1 MEATIRKQRRRMLF
15 VLAGVAAASF
25 VVTGW
30 IGQNYP
36 LFHTLVELMVA
47 VVALAVFMIA
57 WHARSFADSDYLT
70 FIGLASLPVGVV
82 TVLHALAYKGMPVFP
97 GYDANLP
104 TQLWIIARL
113 AQGTAFLIAP
123 VFLIRRLR
131 APVVPLAVYVA
142 ATTLAVWASFA
153 GAFPAAFVEG
163 QGLTPFKV
171 GMEYLVIGMTVVGAA
186 GLYRYRRNIA
196 SDIAP
201 LLWASMACT
210 VLAELAFTLYNDP
223 FGPANRAGHAAHFA
237 AYLLIYGAL
246 VQSSLERPVESL
258 FHLLKQRE
266 AELAQAYSVEHEI
279 SETLQDAMAVQPE
292 RVPGLRFDHRYLPAP
307 GAGRIGGDF
316 YDIFLIEDE
325 LVGFAIGDVCG
336 KGIKAATTTMK
347 TRSALRAVALED
359 PEPSRVLEAVNGY
372 LMRELE
378 SDSFVTAAFGT
389 IDTAAGRVRLAV
401 AGHPEPVVCGRPD
414 LVLPEG
420 HRAPPLGV
428 LPVLGAR
435 TWELELRDGENIV
448 LVTDGVLEARGA
460 DSQFGVERLLELL
473 HSIPCGAIPD
483 ETIDGVLDALKA
495 HCGGDELGDD
505 VAIVAL
511 QLAR

>member
-1 MEATIRKQRRRMLF
+1 MEATIRKQRHRMLF

-25 VVTGW
+25 VVMAF

-36 LFHTLVELMVA
+36 LFHSLVELMVA

-70 FIGLASLPVGVV
+70 FIGLASLPVGVA
-82 TVLHALAYKGMPVFP
+82 TILHALAYKGMPVFP

-113 AQGTAFLIAP
+113 TQGSAFLMAP
-123 VFLIRRLR
+123 LFLIRRLR
-131 APVVPLAVYVA
+131 APVVPLAVYIVA
-142 ATTLAVWASFA
+142 VTVAVWAAFA
-153 GAFPAAFVEG
+153 GVFPAAFVEG
-163 QGLTPFKV
+163 QGLTRFKI
-171 GMEYLVIGMTVVGAA
+171 GMEYLVIGMTIAGAA
-186 GLYRYRRNIA
+186 GLYRHRHNMA
-196 SDIAP
+196 GDLAP

-210 VLAELAFTLYNDP
+210 ILAELAFTLYSDP
-223 FGPANRAGHAAHFA
+223 FGLANRAGHAAHFA

-258 FHLLKQRE
+258 FHRLKQRE
-266 AELAQAYSVEHEI
+266 TELAEAYSVEHEI

-292 RVPGLRFDHRYLPAP
+292 RVHGLRFDHRYLPAP

-316 YDIFLIEDE
+316 YDIFLVKDD

-347 TRSALRAVALED
+347 TRSALRAVALDD

-372 LMRELE
+372 LRRELA
-378 SDSFVTAAFGT
+378 SDSFVTAVFGT
-389 IDTAAGRVRLAV
+389 VSIATGQVQLAV

-414 LVLPEG
+414 VVLPEG

-428 LPVLGAR
+428 LAELGAK
-435 TWELELRDGENIV
+435 TWVLDIKAGENIV
-448 LVTDGVLEARGA
+448 LVTDGVLEAQGA

-473 HSIPCGAIPD
+473 HGIGCGATPE
-483 ETIDGVLDALKA
+483 ETIDSVLVALSA
-495 HCGGDELGDD
+495 HSGQQLGDD